1 MSYDTID
8 YIYGLR
14 VSLRSKTVR
23 NIVSGY
29 ARLLSQL
36 LLKHAYLAQTDYLVI
51 PSPVLLAVTVVV
63 ALIASMAES
72 LSLSHFE
79 YFTVTGYFLQDD
91 PATDPE
97 DFDYVCSLSTLEQN
111 AERRGPSTNQNV
123 VIKRIRPHKPKVR
136 YR

>member
-1 MSYDTID
+1 MTLQITLWFE
-8 YIYGLR
+8 G
-14 VSLRSKTVR
+14 VSAFQNSQK
-23 NIVSGY
+23 N
-29 ARLLSQL
+29 RLWICQTLSQL